1 MVNSMA
7 VENKVL
13 KKYKYFILGKCSCGN
28 CNESIKIRNQR
39 GFLKRFQI
47 HHNFKQTGE
56 NHYNHGRDLS
66 GFNNPSWKGGRR
78 KYNGY
83 WAVWN
88 PKHPSSNK
96 HGYVYEH
103 RLVMEQYYSRF
114 LTKDE
119 HIHHID
125 GNTQNNKIENLL
137 IVSKS
142 EHMILHKT
150 IDMSTRICLLCG
162 SDITWI
168 KKTNKRPFW
177 RRYKQGYICNKC
189 YNKKYSR
196 YNIS

>member
-1 MVNSMA
+1 MTIEDSQNNNLKLCECGCGKEVVNRF
-7 VENKVL
+7 VFNYHRKVKDVL
-13 KKYKYFILGKCSCGN
+13 KGN
-28 CNESIKIRNQR
+28 KHPN
-39 GFLKRFQI
+39 
-47 HHNFKQTGE
+47 
-56 NHYNHGRDLS
+56 
-66 GFNNPSWKGGRR
+66 WKGGRYID
-78 KYNGY
+78 KGY
-83 WAVWN
+83 ILIWK
-88 PKHPSSNK
+88 PDHPTSNK

-103 RLVMEQYYSRF
+103 RLVMEQYNSRF

-142 EHMILHKT
+142 EHMILHNT

-177 RRYKQGYICNKC
+177 RRYEQGYICNKC